1 MYADEWKLITLLEIE
16 EFITYW
22 KKRAGNV
29 KFPIEMSYS
38 DWVKEFNSFNKD
50 RQ

>member
-1 MYADEWKLITLLEIE
+1 MNIDEWKYITLREME
-16 EFITYW
+16 DFITYW

-38 DWVKEFNSFNKD
+38 DWVREFNSFNED